1 MKLRYI
7 FFIILCAFVY
17 IKVQNDLSPE
27 KKINDEFRIVF
38 KEEEEFY
45 LLDNILTVGE
55 KEKVLLG
62 LKENTPEV
70 KKELFNKILIEKEK
84 EISLIGNYKKEEWK
98 KENESI
104 RSFENKARIV
114 LDFIQSPLV
123 KILGLMIII
132 GISIFVLFRPFKN

>member
-7 FFIILCAFVY
+7 YFIILCAFVY
-17 IKVQNDLSPE
+17 IKVQNNLSPE
-27 KKINDEFRIVF
+27 KKINNEFRIVF
-38 KEEEEFY
+38 KEEEFY
-45 LLDNILTVGE
+45 LLDNILIVGE

-104 RSFENKARIV
+104 RSFENKARIYV
-114 LDFIQSPLV
+114 NYWIVFRRI
-123 KILGLMIII
+123 KGGKMEKKNILL
-132 GISIFVLFRPFKN
+132 